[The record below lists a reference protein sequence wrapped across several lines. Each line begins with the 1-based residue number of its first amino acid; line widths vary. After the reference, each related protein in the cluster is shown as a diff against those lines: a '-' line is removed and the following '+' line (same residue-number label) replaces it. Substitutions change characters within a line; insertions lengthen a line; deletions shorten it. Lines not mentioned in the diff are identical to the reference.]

1 MMMMTMMELTRQ
13 NQTFDNL
20 MSLTILETAPRLL
33 KDHDLGQG

>member
-20 MSLTILETAPRLL
+20 MSLTILETTPRL